1 MPTSYR
7 RYAPDQDLLLR
18 PRLQEWLPE
27 GHMSYFIN
35 DVIEELDLGGIL

>member
-7 RYAPDQDLLLR
+7 PYAPDQDLLLQ

-27 GHMSYFIN
+27 GHLLYFIN
-35 DVIEELDLGGIL
+35 NDS